1 MAQDQAVIE
10 ALPETEAGVFG
21 ALFDVSREQGYERG
35 YRRAI
40 QDVLASLVTVT
51 EAYLRARPGSSDDA
65 RRRLY
70 AYVEFLEAH
79 LESASRDTGFVN
91 GGLGI

>member
-1 MAQDQAVIE
+1 MPQDEAVIE

-21 ALFDVSREQGYERG
+21 ALFDVYREQGHERG
-35 YRRAI
+35 YRRAMK
-40 QDVLASLVTVT
+40 DVLASLVTVT
-51 EAYLRARPGSSDDA
+51 EAYLRARPGSSDDE
-65 RRRLY
+65 RRGLY

-79 LESASRDTGFVN
+79 LESASLDAGFVN